1 MDQFNQVLIIG
12 LVVNVPIRLVSPEGK
27 VSYYINLK
35 TMKTRYNS
43 GTWIKLYCAMD
54 DEEEID
60 VSENDVV
67 LVSARLIK
75 RKTKAIDNEGRVIY
89 QFALNCYQNNLWNLS
104 RLVFKKEEIWPNNS
118 QPSSR
123 MELEESGD
131 FLSELERGLS

>member
-12 LVVNVPIRLVSPEGK
+12 LVVNVPIRLVSPEGR

-35 TMKTRYNS
+35 TMKNKYNS

-54 DEEEID
+54 GEEEID
-60 VSENDVV
+60 VLENDIV

-104 RLVFKKEEIWPNNS
+104 RLVSKKEEIWPNDS
-118 QPSSR
+118 QPSPQV
-123 MELEESGD
+123 ELGESND
-131 FLSELERGLS
+131 FLSELERGLN